1 MITDHCSMIILW
13 CVVLALTACR
23 PGSPCSGHQFD
34 RLRRYSLP
42 YAGHWVI
49 ARGDTVTFPDAPQM
63 GDRFKLERIV
73 LDTTTVVVSREC
85 VFRGKIMFRA
95 PRADTVSASWFGQP
109 EQAIVTGWP
118 ADLGPF
124 AGLSLAWA
132 SSARDS
138 LSGAIL
144 FDAKLGV
151 QARPGMTAR
160 FVAGR
165 AGTPPRLSSAPWEAF
180 SFGSSSPR

>member
-1 MITDHCSMIILW
+1 MIVEHCSMIILW
-13 CVVLALTACR
+13 CVVLALSACG
-23 PGSPCSGHQFD
+23 PGNPCSGHQFS
-34 RLRRYSLP
+34 RLQRYSLP
-42 YAGHWVI
+42 YAGHWVV

-63 GDRFKLERIV
+63 GDRFRLSDIV
-73 LDTTTVVVSREC
+73 LDTTTVLVGREC
-85 VFRGKIMFRA
+85 VFRGKIVFRA
-95 PRADTVSASWFGQP
+95 PHADTVSASWFGQP

-132 SSARDS
+132 SARRDS
-138 LSGAIL
+138 VSGAIL

-165 AGTPPRLSSAPWEAF
+165 AGAPPRLSSAP
-180 SFGSSSPR
+180 